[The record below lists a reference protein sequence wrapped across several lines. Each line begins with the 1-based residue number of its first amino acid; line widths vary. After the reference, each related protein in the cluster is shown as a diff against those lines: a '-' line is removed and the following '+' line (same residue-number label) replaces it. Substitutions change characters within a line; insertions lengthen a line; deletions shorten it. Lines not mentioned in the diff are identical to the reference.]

1 MEWNRSETLALALQE
16 CTRCHGMG
24 LRESARGEENPC
36 TCVFRAVFRACFN
49 RFKQCVTKEKRLTRA
64 ELEYSPRG
72 GSRITWGRKDEEYIA
87 DFLLVS
93 RRYLTQEERKLF
105 NYHFLLGADW
115 KLCCRKLGTD
125 RGTFFHA
132 VYRIQHRL
140 GRIFMELKP
149 FALFPL
155 DEYFSGRTENEWRPE
170 RGAARRPIPINSGHR
185 LTRRIPVPIHRA
197 A

>member
-1 MEWNRSETLALALQE
+1 MEWTRSETLALAFQE

-24 LRESARGEENPC
+24 LREGARGDDYPC
-36 TCVFRAVFRACFN
+36 TCVFRSVFRACYN
-49 RFKQCVTKEKRLTRA
+49 RFRQCVAKEKRLTHVA
-64 ELEYSPRG
+64 LEHSAHG
-72 GSRITWGRKDEEYIA
+72 GRRITWGRKDEEYIA

-93 RRYLTQEERKLF
+93 RRFLSQEEYRLF

-115 KLCCRKLGTD
+115 KLCCQRLGMD

-140 GRIFMELKP
+140 GRIYRELKP

-155 DEYFSGRTENEWRPE
+155 DEYFSGRTENETPSKLDLR
-170 RGAARRPIPINSGHR
+170 RRPIPIHSGHR
-185 LTRRIPVPIHRA
+185 LVRRLPVPFRRA